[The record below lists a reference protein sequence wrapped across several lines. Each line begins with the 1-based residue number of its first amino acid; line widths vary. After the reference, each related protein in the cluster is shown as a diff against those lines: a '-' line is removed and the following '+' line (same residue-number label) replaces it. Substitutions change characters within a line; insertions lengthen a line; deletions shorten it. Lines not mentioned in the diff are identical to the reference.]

1 MVIFVW
7 LLIDQI
13 TQNVC
18 TTCLEARTFS
28 YQNNMHA
35 KYKKAHEKKKKK
47 KKRNWDREEKIEK
60 EIFTL
65 ENGFQLKLSF
75 LTWQIFTQQ
84 SYD

>member
-28 YQNNMHA
+28 YQNIMHA
-35 KYKKAHEKKKKK
+35 KYKKAHEKKKKEK
-47 KKRNWDREEKIEK
+47 KLGQRGKNRKGNFYLGKRLP
-60 EIFTL
+60 TQA
-65 ENGFQLKLSF
+65 QLLDMADFYTAKL
-75 LTWQIFTQQ
+75 
-84 SYD
+84 